1 MNIQNGKYESVA
13 TPSTVDCVIP
23 QEFQGISTDVTETE
37 SSIERP
43 NNRGS
48 SPNFIYKF
56 LNRLAVMMIDRY
68 WSPVQ
73 LFMNNPE
80 PTVVVTAED
89 VFLTPFKHD
98 FVRDDSMPVPSITP
112 PKIIAQRIR

>member
-1 MNIQNGKYESVA
+1 MDTNITLQTKQMIDNLKAVCANKGLGNASSEYK
-13 TPSTVDCVIP
+13 I
-23 QEFQGISTDVTETE
+23 ITEV
-37 SSIERP
+37 
-43 NNRGS
+43 
-48 SPNFIYKF
+48 FLYKF